1 MAVQPSPV
9 APPWMDQAR
18 CRDIHPEV
26 FFPHDGAGVEVAQR
40 ICAICPV
47 RAECL
52 EHALVNGVEHGVWG
66 GFSERGRRQ
75 LNAQRSKSV
84 RTG

>member
-1 MAVQPSPV
+1 
-9 APPWMDQAR
+9 MDKAR

-52 EHALVNGVEHGVWG
+52 DHALVNRVEHGVWG
-66 GFSERGRRQ
+66 GVSERRRRRLVPKGR
-75 LNAQRSKSV
+75 KSV
-84 RTG
+84 RIG